1 MESDLLHSVPTPH
14 LPPLPAPIL
23 LSLLIFLWVIYLL
36 ISDWCFLHIHTG
48 AVPCF
53 RLPYAH
59 NMICVKAFHIPSL
72 PKSLRPLIL
81 FLLH

>member
-48 AVPCF
+48 AVPCG
-53 RLPYAH
+53 RLPCAH
-59 NMICVKAFHIPSL
+59 NMICVKTFHISSL
-72 PKSLRPLIL
+72 PKPLRPLIL
-81 FLLH
+81 LLLH